1 MTTTAAATVPA
12 ADDVRPEEEWPFYYD
27 AIAFDDLF
35 VDKAYQRPLSTF
47 WRTVRHKFKPSR
59 VGVLTVAPR
68 PKNRYAVIDGQ
79 TRLKAMMEL
88 RSEGRLR
95 QGKAACLV
103 YPDLSRAEE
112 AKLFADLQ
120 TQRRGMRS
128 YDAFRALLVAGQGK
142 GPHEPDVQEALNVSR
157 VTEAQGFSLS
167 VDEDAN
173 TMKAVQALVKLWRVD
188 ETGEHLGRVLTVIA
202 ETWGTEDKEA
212 TSSAM
217 LRGLSFVFTNQ
228 KKVDDGLL
236 VERLSEVTPGFLK
249 HRASSLREGRAYGGS
264 AAHIYLGQAILNYY
278 ATPR

>member
-1 MTTTAAATVPA
+1 MTTTATATVPA

-68 PKNRYAVIDGQ
+68 PKDRYAVIDGQ

-88 RSEGRLR
+88 RAEGKLHLPS
-95 QGKAACLV
+95 APCLV
-103 YPDLSRAEE
+103 YPDLSQPEE

-128 YDAFRALLVAGQGK
+128 YDAFRALLVAGQGR
-142 GPHEPDVQEALNVSR
+142 GPHEPEVKRALSVSKI
-157 VTEAQGFSLS
+157 TEKAGFSLS
-167 VDEDAN
+167 VDEDKH
-173 TMKAVQALVKLWRVD
+173 TMKAVQALVTLWNVD
-188 ETGEHLGRVLTVIA
+188 EKGDHLARVLNVVA
-202 ETWGTEDKEA
+202 ETWGTQDPEA
-212 TSSAM
+212 NSSAM
-217 LRGLSFVFTNQ
+217 LRGLSFVFNSQ